1 MAIDRGDDVWDD
13 VSVTVYH
20 MVVHL
25 QAQEIQH
32 HMDHQ
37 LGMSILYNPL
47 HLWLALFEKNDM
59 RNKD

>member
-1 MAIDRGDDVWDD
+1 MAIDGGDDVLDD

-20 MVVHL
+20 MVVRL
-25 QAQEIQH
+25 QAQKIQH

-37 LGMSILYNPL
+37 LGTPILYNPL
-47 HLWLALFEKNDM
+47 DLCLALFEIDDV